1 MSCSRN
7 SSNEKFDFLPNI
19 SPAQLLKNAYPF
31 AFPESKKS
39 YAAPWPEPRT
49 CFDLYLNR
57 KWIKDGPLGRM
68 YPALSVDDKEGVPVY
83 NGCNKAEDKA
93 SRYTYTCPTGS
104 CKLSN

>member
-7 SSNEKFDFLPNI
+7 SSNEKFDILPNI
-19 SPAQLLKNAYPF
+19 TPDQLLKNAYPL

-39 YAAPWPEPRT
+39 YPAPWPEPRT
-49 CFDLYLNR
+49 CFDLFLNR

-68 YPALSVDDKEGVPVY
+68 YPALTVDAKEGVPVY
-83 NGCNKAEDKA
+83 NGCSKAEAKS

-104 CKLSN
+104 CRLSN